1 MVGAPI
7 SVDLGMYTLTLPR
20 HSDHSG
26 GLLAL
31 LRYRRDM
38 IAHTSSEATK
48 RAPQHIIVDLHPDRP
63 IARGIA
69 PPPTYTKVIGRLP
82 EDPSFDEIQDAGGT
96 VELNANGHTA
106 GGGTVYVSG
115 SIPRVTEFEG
125 GLLGGVRWFEDNG
138 KGEWKAESVSAPF
151 FFLLLGDTEFIRTL
165 CSISWTS
172 DMQQSTSLAKDW
184 LFSAR

>member
-1 MVGAPI
+1 
-7 SVDLGMYTLTLPR
+7 MYKLTLRR

-31 LRYRRDM
+31 LRYRGDM
-38 IAHTSSEATK
+38 IARTSSEATK
-48 RAPQHIIVDLHPDRP
+48 RPPLHIIVDLHPDRP

-82 EDPSFDEIQDAGGT
+82 EDPSFDEIRDAGGT
-96 VELNANGHTA
+96 VELNADGHTT

-138 KGEWKAESVSAPF
+138 KGEWKAESVSIPSI
-151 FFLLLGDTEFIRTL
+151 LLLLEDTECVCTP
-165 CSISWTS
+165 CSILWTN
-172 DMQQSTSLAKDW
+172 DMQRSTSLAKDS